1 MNFIGFYKL
10 LSKSLMY
17 STVYL
22 KNFLTIPL
30 KPVVQWPQN
39 HKMSIT
45 KVVRYVSGVT
55 TIYLGS
61 PLDPWGPGGTRGGP
75 QGSI

>member
-1 MNFIGFYKL
+1 
-10 LSKSLMY
+10 
-17 STVYL
+17 
-22 KNFLTIPL
+22 
-30 KPVVQWPQN
+30 
-39 HKMSIT
+39 MSIT

-75 QGSI
+75 QGSRGDPENIVVSPDTYLITFVSDIL